1 MSGYISDVSPI
12 KTSKDQKRKFF
23 NFTMTDDVTSHRGV
37 CFSPEKHKL
46 FSNIAQEQSN
56 NGLEI
61 KRFKIALQ
69 NEDIIITDFTSAKK
83 TELTFEKNIIAE
95 TSTIHQVIN
104 ECSLYDIVNVSVLV
118 YNLQEEFSVKKEY
131 KSLRVKKAMLK
142 DHTEKISGVFFEE
155 IIDQIK
161 EGACYD
167 LSKMRVQKYQ
177 EERVLKSTEN
187 SEAVENG
194 VLDLIKNDDD
204 DE

>member
-23 NFTMTDDVTSHRGV
+23 NFTMTDAVTSHRDV

-61 KRFKIALQ
+61 KRFKIAPKNQ
-69 NEDIIITDFTSAKK
+69 DIIITDFMSAKK

-104 ECSLYDIVNVSVLV
+104 ECSLYDIANASVLV
-118 YNLQEEFSVKKEY
+118 CNLQEEFSVKKED
-131 KSLRVKKAMLK
+131 KSLQVKKAILK
-142 DHTEKISGVFFEE
+142 DNTEKISGVSFEE

-161 EGACYD
+161 EGGS
-167 LSKMRVQKYQ
+167 L
-177 EERVLKSTEN
+177 L
-187 SEAVENG
+187 
-194 VLDLIKNDDD
+194 
-204 DE
+204 